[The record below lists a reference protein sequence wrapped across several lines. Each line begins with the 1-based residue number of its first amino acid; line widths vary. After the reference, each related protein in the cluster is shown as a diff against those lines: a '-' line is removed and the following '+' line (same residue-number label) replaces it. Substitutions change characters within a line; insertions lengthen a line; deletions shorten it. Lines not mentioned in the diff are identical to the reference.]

1 MSTAAEKQMPSPMR
15 IFGALNG
22 YQQTAALKAAI
33 ELDIFTAIAEG
44 AATAPKI
51 AERTKSAERGVR
63 ILCDF
68 LSVQNF
74 LSKQDGRYTLSADA
88 ATFLDRKSQTYLGGS
103 IEFLLNSRTKGA
115 FDVLTE
121 SVRKGGSA
129 LEHHSVEP
137 ENPMW
142 VAFAHSMM
150 PMMYPMAQ
158 GAAAQVTL
166 PDDRDSKVLDI
177 AASHGIFGIAFAQRH
192 PRAHIVGLDWKNVL
206 QLTVENAKRFG
217 VGDRYSTIAGDA
229 FEQDF
234 GTDYDLILV
243 PNFLHH
249 FDEATCV
256 KFLSKCA
263 LALRPGGAVA
273 IIEFV
278 PNDDRVSPPTSA
290 AFALT
295 MLAGTPAG
303 DAYTLKELQ
312 NMLSK
317 AGLQPQQSYPLL
329 PTEHQLILGR
339 K

>member
-1 MSTAAEKQMPSPMR
+1 MSVSAEKQMSSPMR

-33 ELDIFTAIAEG
+33 ELDVFTAIAEG
-44 AATAPKI
+44 ASTAREI
-51 AERTKSAERGVR
+51 AERAKAAERGVR

-68 LSVQNF
+68 LCVHE
-74 LSKQDGRYTLSADA
+74 LLVKKDGRYSLSGDA
-88 ATFLDRKSQTYLGGS
+88 AMFLTRKSQAYLGGV
-103 IEFLLNSRTKGA
+103 IEFLLNPRTRGA

-129 LEHHSVEP
+129 LEHPTVEP

-150 PMMYPMAQ
+150 PMMFPMAQ
-158 GAAAQVTL
+158 GAAAQVAL

-177 AASHGIFGIAFAQRH
+177 AASHGIFGISFAQRH
-192 PRAHIVGLDWKNVL
+192 PRAHVVGLDWKNVL
-206 QLTVENAKRFG
+206 ELTVENAKRFG
-217 VGDRYSTIAGDA
+217 VADRYSTIAGDA

-249 FDEATCV
+249 FDEPTCV

-263 LALRPGGAVA
+263 KALRTG
-273 IIEFV
+273 
-278 PNDDRVSPPTSA
+278 
-290 AFALT
+290 
-295 MLAGTPAG
+295 
-303 DAYTLKELQ
+303 
-312 NMLSK
+312 
-317 AGLQPQQSYPLL
+317 
-329 PTEHQLILGR
+329 
-339 K
+339 

>member
-1 MSTAAEKQMPSPMR
+1 MSVSAEKQMASPMR

-33 ELDIFTAIAEG
+33 ELDVFTAIAEG
-44 AATAPKI
+44 ASTSKEI
-51 AERTKSAERGVR
+51 AARTKAAERGIR
-63 ILCDF
+63 ILCDYLTVSGF
-68 LSVQNF
+68 LV
-74 LSKQDGRYTLSADA
+74 KQDGRYSLTADV
-88 ATFLDRKSQTYLGGS
+88 ATFLNRKSQAYLGGA
-103 IEFLLNSRTKGA
+103 IEFLLNSRTRGA

-150 PMMYPMAQ
+150 PMMFPMAQ
-158 GAAAQVTL
+158 GAAALITL

-177 AASHGIFGIAFAQRH
+177 AASHGIFGISFAQRH
-192 PRAHIVGLDWKNVL
+192 SRAHVVGLDWKNVL
-206 QLTVENAKRFG
+206 ELTVENAKRFG

-263 LALRPGGAVA
+263 KALRPGGAVA

-278 PNDDRVSPPTSA
+278 PNDDRVSPPASA
-290 AFALT
+290 AFSLT

-303 DAYTLKELQ
+303 DAYTLKEFQ
-312 NMLSK
+312 QMLTK
-317 AGLQPQQSYPLL
+317 AGLHPLQAFPL
-329 PTEHQLILGR
+329 PPAEHQLIQGR

>member
-1 MSTAAEKQMPSPMR
+1 MPVSAEKQMPSPLR

-33 ELDIFTAIAEG
+33 ELDVFTAISEG
-44 AATAPKI
+44 AGTANEI
-51 AERTKSAERGVR
+51 AGRTKAAERGVR

-68 LSVQNF
+68 LCVHDF
-74 LSKQDGRYTLSADA
+74 LQKKDGRYSLSGDA
-88 ATFLDRKSQTYLGGS
+88 ATFLNRKSQAYLGGA
-103 IEFLLNSRTKGA
+103 IEFLLNPRARGA

-129 LEHHSVEP
+129 LEHPSVEP

-150 PMMYPMAQ
+150 PMMFPMAQ
-158 GAAAQVTL
+158 GAASLVAL

-177 AASHGIFGIAFAQRH
+177 AASHGIFGISFAQRH

-206 QLTVENAKRFG
+206 ELTVENAKRFG
-217 VGDRYSTIAGDA
+217 VADRYSTIAGDA
-229 FEQDF
+229 FRQDF
-234 GTDYDLILV
+234 GADYDLILV

-249 FDEATCV
+249 FDEPTCV

-263 LALRPGGAVA
+263 KALRPGGAVA

-278 PNDDRVSPPTSA
+278 PNDDRISPPTSA

-312 NMLSK
+312 SMLSK